1 MKSRHVA
8 GIILIVLGVVFLLDE
23 LDIFYFGDIIRTY
36 WPLLIVFY
44 GLGSLFDKTK
54 SKVFSA
60 IVLIFGVIIQLNKLN
75 YLNKG
80 IMSYFLPS
88 VLIIVGINMIFESE
102 KNKKKIKVDFDTD
115 FDSNDF
121 EKNTIKDNFISH
133 TALFSGLELK
143 VINEDFAGAKLNA
156 IFGGIEIDLTNVKT
170 TKKVIVIEA
179 NAIFGGIEITIPQD
193 WNVKIEGT
201 PLFGG
206 YSMNH
211 KRQVIENAPTVVFR
225 GLALFGGVEID

>member
-1 MKSRHVA
+1 MKSKHVA

-44 GLGSLFDKTK
+44 GLGSLFDKSK

-60 IVLIFGVIIQLNKLN
+60 IVLVFGSIVQLNKLE
-75 YLNKG
+75 YLNEG

-88 VLIIVGINMIFESE
+88 VLIIVGVNMIFESE

>member
-1 MKSRHVA
+1 MKSRYVA
-8 GIILIVLGVVFLLDE
+8 GIILIILGVLFLLDE
-23 LDIFYFGDIIRTY
+23 FDIFYFGDILRTY
-36 WPLLIVFY
+36 WPLLIVLY

-54 SKVFSA
+54 SKLFSA
-60 IVLIFGVIIQLNKLN
+60 IVLVFGVIIQLNKLN

-88 VLIIVGINMIFESE
+88 VLIIVGLNMIFESE
-102 KNKKKIKVDFDTD
+102 KNKKKIKVDFDT
-115 FDSNDF
+115 SDF
-121 EKNTIKDNFISH
+121 EKNTVKENFISH

-143 VINEDFAGAKLNA
+143 VINDDFAGAKLNA

-170 TKKVIVIEA
+170 TKNIIVIEA
-179 NAIFGGIEITIPQD
+179 NAVFGGIEINIPKD

-211 KRQVIENAPTVVFR
+211 KRPFVENAPTVVFK
-225 GLALFGGVEID
+225 GLALFGGVEIE

>member
-1 MKSRHVA
+1 LKSRYVA
-8 GIILIVLGVVFLLDE
+8 GIILIILGVLFLLDE
-23 LDIFYFGDIIRTY
+23 FDIFYFGDILRTY
-36 WPLLIVFY
+36 WPLLIVLY

-54 SKVFSA
+54 SKLFSA
-60 IVLIFGVIIQLNKLN
+60 IVLVFGVIIQLNKLN

-88 VLIIVGINMIFESE
+88 VLIIVGLDMIFESE
-102 KNKKKIKVDFDTD
+102 KNKKKIKVDFDT
-115 FDSNDF
+115 SDF
-121 EKNTIKDNFISH
+121 EKNTVKENFISH

-143 VINEDFAGAKLNA
+143 VINDDFAGAKLNA

-170 TKKVIVIEA
+170 TKNVIVIEA
-179 NAIFGGIEITIPQD
+179 NAVFGGIEINIPKD
-193 WNVKIEGT
+193 WNVKIDGT

-211 KRQVIENAPTVVFR
+211 KRPFVENAPTVVFK
-225 GLALFGGVEID
+225 GLALFGGVEIE

>member
-1 MKSRHVA
+1 MKSRYVA
-8 GIILIVLGVVFLLDE
+8 GIILIILGVLFLLDE
-23 LDIFYFGDIIRTY
+23 FDIFYFGDILRTY
-36 WPLLIVFY
+36 WPLLIVLY

-54 SKVFSA
+54 SKLFSA
-60 IVLIFGVIIQLNKLN
+60 IVLVFGVIIQLNKLN

-88 VLIIVGINMIFESE
+88 VLIIVGLDMIFESE
-102 KNKKKIKVDFDTD
+102 KNKKKIKVDFDT
-115 FDSNDF
+115 SDF
-121 EKNTIKDNFISH
+121 EKNTVKENFISH

-143 VINEDFAGAKLNA
+143 VINDDFAGAKLNA

-170 TKKVIVIEA
+170 TKNVIVIEA
-179 NAIFGGIEITIPQD
+179 NAVFGGIEINIPKD
-193 WNVKIEGT
+193 WNVKIDGT

-211 KRQVIENAPTVVFR
+211 KRPFVENAPTVVFK
-225 GLALFGGVEID
+225 GLALFGGVEIE

>member
-1 MKSRHVA
+1 LKSRYVA
-8 GIILIVLGVVFLLDE
+8 GIILIILGVLFLLDE
-23 LDIFYFGDIIRTY
+23 FDIFYFGDILRTY
-36 WPLLIVFY
+36 WPLLIVLY

-54 SKVFSA
+54 SKLFSA
-60 IVLIFGVIIQLNKLN
+60 IVLVFGVIIQLNKLN

-88 VLIIVGINMIFESE
+88 VLIIVGLNMIFESE
-102 KNKKKIKVDFDTD
+102 KNKKKIKVDFDT
-115 FDSNDF
+115 SDF
-121 EKNTIKDNFISH
+121 EKNTVKDNFISH

-143 VINEDFAGAKLNA
+143 VINDDFAGAKLNA

-170 TKKVIVIEA
+170 TKNIIVIEA
-179 NAIFGGIEITIPQD
+179 NAVFGGIEINIPKD

-211 KRQVIENAPTVVFR
+211 KRPFVENAPTVVFK
-225 GLALFGGVEID
+225 GLALFGGVEIE